1 MGDDDFVPR
10 VDDRPHMTCT
20 TRIDLAFPHS
30 EKDDANAFGA
40 RWDRDDTTW
49 YPFDVKRPKS
59 LFAEEIDLKRLAV

>member
-1 MGDDDFVPR
+1 
-10 VDDRPHMTCT
+10 MTCT